1 MSTVPTYDAYLRLSD
16 LRTEEPFDKRR
27 DKLTAFGDSL
37 GWVLHRVIIENDMVR
52 SPDGEL
58 RPATAFKRKKIT
70 TPSGRRELRVI
81 RPGFRDELLGD
92 LEAGRANAVI
102 AEDLDRVFRDPRDLE
117 DFIDVA
123 QEHGVSARSLSGS
136 LTFTNGGTDSEI
148 DMARMMVTMAN
159 KQSRD
164 TARRVKEGRERN
176 WGESYQGGR
185 RPFGYVPDTDT
196 EHLHRKLLIVPDE
209 SELIL
214 KWADQILKQGV
225 SLKAILREIR
235 QNGIP
240 SASGGKWNGR
250 TLKQVLTKP
259 TVAGLAA
266 HTSKIKDETTGETR
280 KVTTLKPAEAWDAIL
295 DEDTW
300 KKLCEKLN
308 NSPADANRGNE
319 PKHLLTGI
327 ATCGICND
335 GTSVR
340 ANGSGTLRGKKGYQ
354 CEKIAHIHRNI
365 ELVDAWVERN
375 VTAYISKY
383 GPDILKPEPIQDI
396 NADALRAEA
405 KELRKRQNEQL
416 DLHSEGLIDK
426 SQLQRKLR
434 EFKDRL
440 TIIDAQLAQADKPD
454 PIPEFR
460 HHGPTRKIWASLSLP
475 RKRAI
480 IRMLVDIT
488 MLPTGRRGPGF
499 DPDSVKIVIKET
511 GDVLDVRQWPVDAD
525 ATSPNF

>member
-1 MSTVPTYDAYLRLSD
+1 VPTYDAYLRLSD

-27 DKLTAFGDSL
+27 DKLTALGDSL
-37 GWVLHRVIIENDMVR
+37 GWVLHRVIIENDMTR
-52 SPDGEL
+52 GPDGKL

-92 LEAGRANAVI
+92 LESGRANAVI

-117 DFIDVA
+117 DFIDIA
-123 QEHGVSARSLSGS
+123 QEHGISARSLSGS
-136 LTFTNGGTDSEI
+136 LTFTNGGTDAEI

-164 TARRVKEGRERN
+164 TARRVRYGRERN
-176 WGESYQGGR
+176 WGASYQGGR
-185 RPFGYVPDTDT
+185 RPFGYVPDSDT
-196 EHLHRKLLIVPDE
+196 EHLHRKLLIVPYE
-209 SELIL
+209 AELIR
-214 KWADQILKQGV
+214 KWADQILNRGV

-259 TVAGLAA
+259 TVAGFAA
-266 HTSKIKDETTGETR
+266 HTSNEKDEATGETR
-280 KVTTLKPAEAWDAIL
+280 KVTTLKPADAWDAIL

-308 NSPADANRGNE
+308 NSPDSANYGNE

-340 ANGSGTLRGKKGYQ
+340 ANGSGTVRGKKGYQ

-365 ELVDAWVERN
+365 ELADAWVERN
-375 VTAYISKY
+375 VTAYLSVHGEIALLPESK
-383 GPDILKPEPIQDI
+383 DDI
-396 NADALRAEA
+396 NADTLRAEA
-405 KELRKRQNEQL
+405 KEIRKRQNEQI
-416 DLHSEGLIDK
+416 DLHGDGLIDK
-426 SQLQRKLR
+426 RQLERKLR
-434 EFKDRL
+434 EFKERL
-440 TIIDAQLAQADKPD
+440 TVIEAQLAQADRPD
-454 PIPEFR
+454 PLPEFR
-460 HHGPTRKIWASLSLP
+460 HHGPTRQIWASLSLP
-475 RKRAI
+475 RRRAI
-480 IRMLVDIT
+480 LRQLVDIK

-499 DPDSVKIVIKET
+499 DPDSVSITIKET
-511 GDVLDVRQWPVDAD
+511 GERLDVTTWRTEGDEQL
-525 ATSPNF
+525 

>member
-1 MSTVPTYDAYLRLSD
+1 MSIVPTYDVYLRVSD
-16 LRTEEPFDKRR
+16 LRTEEPFDKRQ

-37 GWVLHRVIIENDMVR
+37 GWVLHRVIIENDMTR
-52 SPDGEL
+52 GPDGEL
-58 RPATAFKRKKIT
+58 RSATAFKRKKIT

-92 LEAGRANAVI
+92 LESGRANAVI

-123 QEHGVSARSLSGS
+123 QEHGISARSLSGS
-136 LTFTNGGTDSEI
+136 LTFTNGGTDAEI

-164 TARRVKEGRERN
+164 TARRVRGGRERH

-185 RPFGYVPDTDT
+185 RPFGYVRDLDT
-196 EHLHRKLLIVPDE
+196 EEHHRKLLIVPAE
-209 SELIL
+209 AELIV
-214 KWADQILKQGV
+214 KWTDQILNQGV

-259 TVAGLAA
+259 TIAGLAA
-266 HTSKIKDETTGETR
+266 HTSKIKDEAADETR
-280 KVTTLKPAEAWDAIL
+280 TVTTLKPADAWDAIL

-300 KKLCEKLN
+300 KKLCERLN
-308 NSPADANRGNE
+308 NSPAGANRGNE

-327 ATCGICND
+327 ATCGICDD
-335 GTSVR
+335 GTTVR

-354 CEKIAHIHRNI
+354 CDKIAHIHRNI
-365 ELVDAWVERN
+365 ALVDAWVERN
-375 VTAYISKY
+375 ITAYISRF
-383 GPDILKPEPIQDI
+383 GPDLLKPEPTEDI
-396 NADALRAEA
+396 NADKLREEA

-426 SQLQRKLR
+426 TQLQRKLR
-434 EFKDRL
+434 EFKERL
-440 TIIDAQLAQADKPD
+440 SVIDAQLAQADQPD
-454 PIPEFR
+454 PLPEFR
-460 HHGPTRKIWASLSLP
+460 RHGPTRRIWASLSLP

-480 IRMLVDIT
+480 IRQLVEIK
-488 MLPTGRRGPGF
+488 MLPIGRRGPGF
-499 DPDSVKIVIKET
+499 DPDSVQITIKGT
-511 GDVLDVRQWPVDAD
+511 GEILDVRTWLVED
-525 ATSPNF
+525 